1 MCSIWR
7 FFLFFLEIAIFKM
20 SFWRFYQRCE
30 TRRWKWQHCFEIVGS
45 CSYQRWNMQH
55 WFNVVRRCKFQRWNT
70 QHYFNVDL
78 TLSHVATSYQPKENN
93 ETTLKC
99 FLGIMKK
106 EDSNDKTNYKLL
118 SVLSLLS
125 NCFKNVMYKQFYE

>member
-1 MCSIWR
+1 MFYLKI
-7 FFLFFLEIAIFKM
+7 FFVLFRNCHFQNVFLTFLPTLWNSALKM
-20 SFWRFYQRCE
+20 TTLFRNC
-30 TRRWKWQHCFEIVGS
+30 
-45 CSYQRWNMQH
+45 WNLFISTLKYATLIQ
-55 WFNVVRRCKFQRWNT
+55 RCKFQRWNT

-99 FLGIMKK
+99 FLGILKK